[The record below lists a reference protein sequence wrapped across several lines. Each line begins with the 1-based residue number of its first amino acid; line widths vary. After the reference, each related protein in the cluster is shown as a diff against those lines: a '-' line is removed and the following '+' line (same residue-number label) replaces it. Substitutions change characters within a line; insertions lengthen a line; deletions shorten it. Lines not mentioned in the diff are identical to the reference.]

1 MSRRAPPSKD
11 NVSLPPISQI
21 FNMPPGQP
29 QSSASP
35 PYIAGNGYGAYTSH
49 IPNESQSRRHSSTAH
64 SHGGPQPYTLP
75 NSGSSSYYDPGSVS
89 RSSVHSVPNAPYYG
103 SSYPTQAE
111 TKPAGNTLYCNSYGN
126 YPSDSYPSGS
136 SDYRGQVVPVAT
148 NPHYA
153 IPGQGA
159 PLAMHPSQSAYPV
172 SRINDSSSHSSRTEG
187 GDSTSRSR
195 EGYADDSTNKT
206 RYECSYCGKG
216 FSRPSALKIHVIS
229 HTGDKDF
236 VCPEDS
242 CRRRF
247 GIRSNMLRHI
257 RLVHQNI
264 HTPSEFDGT
273 G

>member
-1 MSRRAPPSKD
+1 MSRRVPPSKD

-21 FNMPPGQP
+21 LNMPSGQP
-29 QSSASP
+29 QSSTLLSHVP
-35 PYIAGNGYGAYTSH
+35 GNGYGAYTPH
-49 IPNESQSRRHSSTAH
+49 GLPESQSRRHSYAAH

-75 NSGSSSYYDPGSVS
+75 NSGSSSYYDPGSAS
-89 RSSVHSVPNAPYYG
+89 RSSVHSVPGGPYYG
-103 SSYPTQAE
+103 SSYTTQAE
-111 TKPAGNTLYCNSYGN
+111 TTPAGNPSYRDSFGN
-126 YPSDSYPSGS
+126 YSSGSYPPGR
-136 SDYRGQVVPVAT
+136 SDYRGQGPIVAT

-153 IPGQGA
+153 IPSQAA
-159 PLAMHPSQSAYPV
+159 PLATYSGQSAYPV
-172 SRINDSSSHSSRTEG
+172 SRINNFSSWNGRAEG

-195 EGYADDSTNKT
+195 EGCADDSTNKT

-236 VCPEDS
+236 VCPEDT

-257 RLVHQNI
+257 RLVHQNM

-273 G
+273 E

>member
-1 MSRRAPPSKD
+1 M
-11 NVSLPPISQI
+11 
-21 FNMPPGQP
+21 
-29 QSSASP
+29 
-35 PYIAGNGYGAYTSH
+35 
-49 IPNESQSRRHSSTAH
+49 
-64 SHGGPQPYTLP
+64 
-75 NSGSSSYYDPGSVS
+75 
-89 RSSVHSVPNAPYYG
+89 HSVPSAPYYG

-172 SRINDSSSHSSRTEG
+172 SRIPDSSSHSSRAEG

-216 FSRPSALKIHVIS
+216 FSRPSALKVSSSRRNVDGYFDEWFHHQIHVIS
-229 HTGDKDF
+229 HTGDKGW
-236 VCPEDS
+236 CWH
-242 CRRRF
+242 
-247 GIRSNMLRHI
+247 N
-257 RLVHQNI
+257 
-264 HTPSEFDGT
+264 
-273 G
+273 